1 MPICAS
7 FSTRCAITL
16 SISSSSARTRRP
28 GARPGARGASM
39 PGDVGDTREAEFPIS
54 IPDNVTV
61 VATDMPEEAVAAAPQ
76 VPIFW

>member
-1 MPICAS
+1 
-7 FSTRCAITL
+7 
-16 SISSSSARTRRP
+16 
-28 GARPGARGASM
+28 M